1 MRAIDRI
8 ARRREGEIR
17 KNIATALIKEE
28 RITDYFEV
36 MDLETKGL
44 SPSQRIDKIFQYSH
58 SEEVKSQ
65 LHDVDAFRFHN
76 QQNALIQKHDYRI
89 LTGRMCTFWYA
100 PENPDQMR
108 IYDRYPLVVIVK
120 RKPDGFTGINFHY
133 LGMRERAELLT
144 HLRDR
149 IAFIHDP
156 EKTAL
161 KIKYG
166 ELASRRKYKY
176 FRPAIK
182 DYKKKNIKS
191 RFILIP
197 EKNWDKALVLPIEDF
212 RGTIPSRVLWK
223 ESKREAIKL
232 AAGR

>member
-8 ARRREGEIR
+8 TRIREGERR

-58 SEEVKSQ
+58 SEEVNSQ
-65 LHDVDAFRFHN
+65 LHDVEAFRFHN

-133 LGMRERAELLT
+133 LRMRERAELLT
-144 HLRDR
+144 PLRDR

-182 DYKKKNIKS
+182 DYKKKNIKR